1 MQLKL
6 TYLVNLDLVKS
17 HHQNLHTLLSSTAM
31 KVGMMLSI
39 DTGSMG
45 FISIMKEHYSI
56 TEFSLLLLNVLF
68 YESILA
74 LLDLF

>member
-31 KVGMMLSI
+31 VSVSVLIEKYSLLKAWHAECNSFSFLSI
-39 DTGSMG
+39 AETR
-45 FISIMKEHYSI
+45 EI
-56 TEFSLLLLNVLF
+56 T
-68 YESILA
+68 
-74 LLDLF
+74 